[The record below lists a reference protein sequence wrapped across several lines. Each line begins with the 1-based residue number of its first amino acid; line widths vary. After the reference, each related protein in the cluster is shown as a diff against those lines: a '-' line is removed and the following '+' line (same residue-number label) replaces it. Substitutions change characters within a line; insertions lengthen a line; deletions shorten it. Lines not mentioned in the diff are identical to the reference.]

1 MYAEHVK
8 YLEGTQAHHT
18 GFAKADLEN
27 IGGKKMKKEMLPV
40 LAAFIIALLVIPAI
54 PVNALVP
61 ATTGLAS
68 VVTVPEDDLKRNT
81 GLMVLGL
88 TPGYLELFARGE
100 DPFAADGGP
109 GWFTDSACT
118 LDIPPGE
125 GDYGGYLVGP
135 QLSSEPVVAI
145 MPEPLDD
152 YYNPDLGAVVLYQ
165 RSAGGQGISV
175 TCTPYY
181 FMPLWPD
188 EKGVMGGMDLLS
200 QHKILAT
207 LNGVPTTPT
216 YVLCEIVEKEKAKIP
231 PTSTKATGKRQF
243 DDEMIKTTLK
253 DVTNNFICKFHWIK
267 PGVGALDV
275 YFVGPRVK
283 DFIAD
288 HMLIITVGYKI
299 NRTTIW
305 ASDLQDICI
314 LGWSMGREW
323 LSIALFKNPGQSTG
337 QKRWEFYDSWDDPLY
352 NFVSCDEAAAW
363 QLAWIYG
370 GWPYSTN

>member
-1 MYAEHVK
+1 
-8 YLEGTQAHHT
+8 
-18 GFAKADLEN
+18 
-27 IGGKKMKKEMLPV
+27 MKKEMLPV

-88 TPGYLELFARGE
+88 TPGYLELFAPGE
-100 DPFAADGGP
+100 NPYDPTDP
-109 GWFTDSACT
+109 GWFTDSACI
-118 LDIPPGE
+118 LAIPAGSGDNE
-125 GDYGGYLVGP
+125 GPDGGWLVGP
-135 QLSSEPVVAI
+135 EMTSEPVVAI
-145 MPEPLDD
+145 YPAPEDPYFDD
-152 YYNPDLGAVVLYQ
+152 ILGAVVLYA
-165 RSAGGQGISV
+165 RSAGGGQSAW
-175 TCTPYY
+175 TCMPHY
-181 FMPLWPD
+181 FLPLFPT

-216 YVLCEIVEKEKAKIP
+216 YQLCEIVEKEKAKIP
-231 PTSTKATGKRQF
+231 PTTTKATGKRQF

-275 YFVGPRVK
+275 YFVGARVK

-314 LGWSMGREW
+314 LGWSMGHEW

-337 QKRWEFYDSWDDPLY
+337 PKRWEFYDSWDDPLY
-352 NFVSCDEAAAW
+352 DFVSCDEAAAW
-363 QLAWIYG
+363 QRVWIYG